1 MRDWIPNCAPCATD
15 GCWGRRGIS
24 PCLQPQLLIWLR
36 RWARVLGPCLGAI
49 PRASVYTGE
58 ARLQAW
64 TDQLIHRLALPS
76 CFVLLPA
83 SSSIG
88 SYKNPE
94 VVLEALS
101 SHALHSVHLLLTGV
115 AAQRHA
121 ERYRECYP
129 HLRDRIHVHALND
142 LELQCLYRKAL
153 AVVVPSRREGFGL
166 PVLEAMASGGR
177 VLTMDVAGL
186 REAASGAVPCLD
198 PEDAHLLRLW
208 LELLLDAPS
217 QAWLMPHLA
226 RRRRARL
233 ERLDPDLLGLTL
245 LAQARRLANRQSR

>member
-1 MRDWIPNCAPCATD
+1 M
-15 GCWGRRGIS
+15 
-24 PCLQPQLLIWLR
+24 
-36 RWARVLGPCLGAI
+36 
-49 PRASVYTGE
+49 
-58 ARLQAW
+58 
-64 TDQLIHRLALPS
+64 
-76 CFVLLPA
+76 
-83 SSSIG
+83 
-88 SYKNPE
+88 
-94 VVLEALS
+94 
-101 SHALHSVHLLLTGV
+101 HLLLTGV

-121 ERYRECYP
+121 ERYGECYP

-217 QAWLMPHLA
+217 KAWLMPHLV

-245 LAQARRLANRQSR
+245 LRKPGAWPIVSLGRSSTIPVAHVTMLKLLLGDPNARKLNATSRSSPTSTCWKSCLLRRRAAGRQRPSRSAWPMPAPGDQRPILDEILPEAFAVVREAGNGCWACATSMCS